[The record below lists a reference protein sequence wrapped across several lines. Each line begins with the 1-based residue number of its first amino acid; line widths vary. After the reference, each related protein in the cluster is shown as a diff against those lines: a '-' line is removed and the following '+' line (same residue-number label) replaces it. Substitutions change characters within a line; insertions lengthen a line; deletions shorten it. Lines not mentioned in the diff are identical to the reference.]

1 MTKKNSKSKP
11 LINKQSLFLSALRK
25 KLVELDDPD
34 PDIITHESY
43 TYTETTR
50 SGFGKIPKIT
60 FKPYGK
66 NRKIKADIMRS
77 SGIYDPAVEKEIA
90 KIRQK
95 YNPIQANQKEDIILE
110 KRFDSFWNAYWK
122 SIRRSLNRIEQAQ
135 KLFITSGDEQISIP
149 FQILGVTP
157 KAKKEEINKKKS
169 KNYMDELMEVE

>member
-1 MTKKNSKSKP
+1 
-11 LINKQSLFLSALRK
+11 
-25 KLVELDDPD
+25 
-34 PDIITHESY
+34 
-43 TYTETTR
+43 
-50 SGFGKIPKIT
+50 
-60 FKPYGK
+60 
-66 NRKIKADIMRS
+66 MRS

-135 KLFITSGDEQISIP
+135 KLFITNQDPNANEQISIP

-157 KAKKEEINKKKS
+157 NNQDKEKTLKSNSNS